1 MTKKKYKTKTN
12 KMNSNFTTDFKK
24 QAIFT
29 AQTYGTK
36 TTVEV
41 DHSDLS
47 LDEVM
52 DVFQT
57 LIIGMGYHENSFKNW
72 VIDRANEYNE
82 TDAEDL
88 KQKLE
93 AWKFDEESDDIVLR
107 HRYLKDSEGYESLDE
122 LENDFFGPYDSDEKR
137 MDIIGQ
143 NGNTGEHYD
152 NDIDDEE
159 IELNGHIWNDEDDI
173 IVGASDEEGIDW
185 DCTKYDGEGNLWETD
200 EDDDYNATLDQD
212 EERYRVTKEDED
224 EFDDYGKR
232 IEKDRVGFDWDS
244 ESEEDYDGQFDDWK
258 NETPESEDDLFEG
271 DEWETN
277 KKLVEVNDRYK
288 KEVKKMNI
296 KQKRKNKD

>member
-1 MTKKKYKTKTN
+1 MMMKKQYKTN

-72 VIDRANEYNE
+72 VIDRAQEYNE

-88 KQKLE
+88 KEKLE
-93 AWKFDEESDDIVLR
+93 AWKFEDDNIVLR
-107 HRYLKDSEGYESLDE
+107 HQYENREE
-122 LENDFFGPYDSDEKR
+122 LENDFFGSYDDSEKR

-143 NGNTGEHYD
+143 NGNEGLHYR
-152 NDIDDEE
+152 
-159 IELNGHIWNDEDDI
+159 
-173 IVGASDEEGIDW
+173 
-185 DCTKYDGEGNLWETD
+185 
-200 EDDDYNATLDQD
+200 AT
-212 EERYRVTKEDED
+212 EEDEA

-232 IEKDRVGFDWDS
+232 IEKDAVSFEWGD
-244 ESEEDYDGQFDDWK
+244 EPEEDYDGQFNDWK
-258 NETPESEDDLFEG
+258 NETPEDNLELKEG
-271 DEWETN
+271 
-277 KKLVEVNDRYK
+277 YK
-288 KEVKKMNI
+288 KYKKALKTLSA
-296 KQKRKNKD
+296 KQKKKSK